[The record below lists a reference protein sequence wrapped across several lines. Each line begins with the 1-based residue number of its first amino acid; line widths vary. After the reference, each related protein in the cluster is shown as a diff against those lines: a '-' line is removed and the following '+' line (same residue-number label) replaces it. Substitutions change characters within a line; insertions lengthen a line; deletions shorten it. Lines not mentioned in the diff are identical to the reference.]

1 MADAGA
7 IDFAGGAVGGGA
19 VLRPGPLGQ
28 RTPPPVQG
36 GTTTAQAGASR
47 EPAQ

>member
-1 MADAGA
+1 MPTA

-28 RTPPPVQG
+28 QRTPPPVQG
-36 GTTTAQAGASR
+36 GTTRAQAGASR